1 MWVYKADELERG
13 YPKRISSLDLP
24 TDLQQIDAAFNFRKN
39 RKTYLFSG
47 DKFWRWGGAKLLQ
60 PFVKTPADE
69 TLASFVDV
77 ITSNCSTGIRLDLVS
92 VWCDLIFTV
101 NHNRPVSP
109 CTRWEFTVLRIIFF
123 ITMEKYEWCV
133 CCEPL
138 INGLYKCTFT
148 MCTDLMK
155 IGRQWTLASPNLS
168 LIPGMASQMA

>member
-92 VWCDLIFTV
+92 VRCDLIFTV
-101 NHNRPVSP
+101 NHNSLAQDGSSLCWGLSFLSP
-109 CTRWEFTVLRIIFF
+109 WKSMSGVCAVNHSLTDYTNALLL
-123 ITMEKYEWCV
+123 CV
-133 CCEPL
+133 Q
-138 INGLYKCTFT
+138 IWW
-148 MCTDLMK
+148 
-155 IGRQWTLASPNLS
+155 R
-168 LIPGMASQMA
+168 